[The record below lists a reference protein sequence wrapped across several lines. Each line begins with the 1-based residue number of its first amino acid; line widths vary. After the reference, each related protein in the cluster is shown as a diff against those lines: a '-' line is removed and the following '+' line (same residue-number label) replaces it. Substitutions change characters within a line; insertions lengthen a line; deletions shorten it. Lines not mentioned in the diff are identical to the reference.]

1 MFFCCRGLK
10 VALKPDMLRKWFVTL
25 LKMEQWEECQSETSG
40 NIGFRLTVW
49 KAIRNCLFS
58 ALGGHKSLDDNKS
71 AVQREIIN
79 SLMQRLAKCQWS
91 HHLQENVKPD
101 NKDVNEDGSRV
112 ELLATVGFK

>member
-1 MFFCCRGLK
+1 M
-10 VALKPDMLRKWFVTL
+10 TL

-49 KAIRNCLFS
+49 KAIRNFLFS
-58 ALGGHKSLDDNKS
+58 SLGGVHKASDDSRS
-71 AVQREIIN
+71 AVQKSIID

-91 HHLQENVKPD
+91 HHMQEEGKVND
-101 NKDVNEDGSRV
+101 KDVVANDDGSRV